1 MLRFGTYEQSYP
13 RNMQVLACLRGA
25 GVAVVEHHEPV
36 WEELRHKFSA
46 GPATLARIGAAQLR
60 LLRRPRPQFDLVLVP
75 YPGHLDVSAARR
87 VAGARPLVFDPLVSL
102 VDTFVADRG
111 RFRAGS
117 FVARLLETIDRRAL
131 RSADLVIADTEAHAR
146 YFTELGGLPADRVAV
161 CRVGAEER
169 LFRPSRAPVEPFT
182 ALFVGKLIPLHGV
195 ETILEAAR
203 LAPDLHL
210 RIVGS
215 GQLERALVHRPPNV
229 EWVPWLPYE
238 ELPAALRCAGCALG
252 IFGTSEKASRVVPN
266 KAYQALACG
275 VPLVSADTPAAR
287 ELLVDGESALLVP
300 AGDPRAL
307 ADALVRL
314 AREPELAR
322 RLGEGGLAVFREHAS
337 EAVLG
342 RRWRALLE
350 PLL

>member
-1 MLRFGTYEQSYP
+1 VLRFGTYEQSYP

-87 VAGARPLVFDPLVSL
+87 VAGTRPLVFDPLVSL

-117 FVARLLETIDRRAL
+117 FAARLLETIDRRAL

-169 LFRPSRAPVEPFT
+169 LFRPSWAPVEPFT
-182 ALFVGKLIPLHGV
+182 ALFVGKLMPLHGV

-203 LAPDLHL
+203 LAPDLGL

-215 GQLERALVHRPPNV
+215 GQLERALVRRPPNV
-229 EWVPWLPYE
+229 EWIPWLPYE

-252 IFGTSEKASRVVPN
+252 IFGTSDKARRVVPN

-307 ADALVRL
+307 ADALMRL
-314 AREPELAR
+314 AGDPALGR
-322 RLGEGGLAVFREHAS
+322 RLGEGGLAVFRAHAS